1 MAIISNTT
9 LKLYQTSLQI
19 DKNFV
24 VDDLDTYLAGLTPVY
39 TSDNNFQRQKIALD
53 RSIKI
58 NKPQTWTENP
68 IFNYAVIEQ
77 DGRRYYFYVVGCNWR
92 AQKTVAISLHMDTLN
107 TYRSELVDGR
117 TDKTTINR
125 QRKNRWVKAGTT
137 VFPQVDE
144 FDEGLQDLAR
154 TQTSD
159 LPVQTEYLKG
169 YKWYLIYQATQDL
182 DATITRPINCY
193 CVADHPVS
201 FKIAD
206 APSTITVDTL
216 APGIWYILGN
226 PDGSSD
232 EGRTIW
238 YREAN

>member
-1 MAIISNTT
+1 MINSNTT

-19 DKNFV
+19 EKNFV

-39 TSDNNFQRQKIALD
+39 ASDNNFQRQKIALD

-77 DGRRYYFYVVGCNWR
+77 DSRRYYFYVVGCNWR

-144 FDEGLQDLAR
+144 YDEGLQDLAR

-159 LPVQTEYLKG
+159 LPVQTEDLAG
-169 YKWYLIYQATQDL
+169 YKWYRIYESTEDL
-182 DATITRPINCY
+182 SSTTIRPINCY
-193 CVADHPVS
+193 CEANHPIK
-201 FKIAD
+201 FKIAN
-206 APSTITVDTL
+206 APTKVEVDTL

-232 EGRTIW
+232 GGRTIW
-238 YREAN
+238 YRESG